1 MTLTREQREFWR
13 EQFTD
18 AIIMAAGAAVIL
30 GRQDIAQELN
40 KTLIEI
46 SKEPKKPKQNEKPLD

>member
-1 MTLTREQREFWR
+1 MNAKQREFWR

-18 AIIMAAGAAVIL
+18 AVIMAAGAAVIL

-46 SKEPKKPKQNEKPLD
+46 SKEPKKPKQKEKPLD